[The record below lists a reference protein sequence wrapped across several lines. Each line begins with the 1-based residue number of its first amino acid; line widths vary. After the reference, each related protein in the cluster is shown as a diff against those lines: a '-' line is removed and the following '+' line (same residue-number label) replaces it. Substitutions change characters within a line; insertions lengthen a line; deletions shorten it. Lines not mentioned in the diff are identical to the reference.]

1 MTDTTPYMAIKD
13 VRPSQKNINVM
24 FIILEIGKP
33 TRTKDG
39 HDVRSVKVADKSG
52 SINISIW
59 DEAGDLLQNGDICKL
74 TKGYS
79 NLWKNCLTL
88 YTGKIGEIT
97 KIGEFCLQFTEV
109 PNMSEPNTDSQKQ
122 DAPAHRKSP
131 TEGND
136 NKNQQGT
143 SQQTPSSQINRPPLM
158 GTPPGGHNFQNQ
170 RQQDPRMNQTN
181 QHDPRLMNP
190 QHGRGVGAPHGMRP
204 MNGQAGRGMPRR

>member
-1 MTDTTPYMAIKD
+1 MTEPQYMPIKE

-24 FIILEIGKP
+24 FIVLEIGKP

-59 DEAGDLLQNGDICKL
+59 DEAGDLLQTGDICKL

-79 NLWKNCLTL
+79 NVWKNCLTL

-97 KIGEFCLQFTEV
+97 KIGEFCLQFSEQ
-109 PNMSEPNTDSQKQ
+109 PNMSEPNPDLVKNEPPTQ
-122 DAPAHRKSP
+122 RKSP
-131 TEGND
+131 TEGSD
-136 NKNQQGT
+136 AKNQQGNASQNPPIQT
-143 SQQTPSSQINRPPLM
+143 SNRPPLM
-158 GTPPGGHNFQNQ
+158 GTPPGGMNFQNT
-170 RQQDPRMNQTN
+170 RPQDPRMAP
-181 QHDPRLMNP
+181 HDPRLMNP
-190 QHGRGVGAPHGMRP
+190 QHNRGGGPSHGIRP